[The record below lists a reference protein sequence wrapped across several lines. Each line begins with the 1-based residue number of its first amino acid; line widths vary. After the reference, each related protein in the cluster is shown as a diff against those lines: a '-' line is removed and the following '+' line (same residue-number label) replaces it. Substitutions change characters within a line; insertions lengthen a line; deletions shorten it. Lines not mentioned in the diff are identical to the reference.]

1 MVFDDALIL
10 SPHLIERQ
18 HAIPLILRGA
28 VWWIT
33 QDHVY
38 RLVWDSLHTCD
49 TVLVVYDI
57 GLYAVHPLTGIK
69 KATQQSGS
77 YISRDDAN
85 SFTAAPACQLT
96 FQLVNHRFMVLHF
109 ITYFRKIHPRQGA
122 TPYAVLLDAG
132 FG

>member
-1 MVFDDALIL
+1 MIFNDALIL

-18 HAIPLILRGA
+18 HAIPLIAGSA

-38 RLVWDSLHTCD
+38 RLVWDALHTCD

-69 KATQQSGS
+69 KATQQSGL
-77 YISRDDAN
+77 YISRDDADG
-85 SFTAAPACQLT
+85 FTPSAACQLT
-96 FQLVNHRFMVLHF
+96 LQLIHF
-109 ITYFRKIHPRQGA
+109 GLER
-122 TPYAVLLDAG
+122 LDHVP
-132 FG
+132 